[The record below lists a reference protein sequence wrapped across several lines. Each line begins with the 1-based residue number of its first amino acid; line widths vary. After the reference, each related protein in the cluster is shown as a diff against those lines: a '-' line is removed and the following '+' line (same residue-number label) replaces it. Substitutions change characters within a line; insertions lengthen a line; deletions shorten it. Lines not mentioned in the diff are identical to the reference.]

1 MNRLELYRRVATK
14 ASTDN
19 VKFAKKDIE
28 AVLNAYGDVVLEY
41 LSEVKDTKEKVPAPG
56 LGNWRVKVVPA
67 REGVSKLHGE
77 KKWKTEEHTVLHMQ
91 ISPKSKKF
99 Q

>member
-1 MNRLELYRRVATK
+1 MNRLELYKKVAER

-19 VKFAKKDIE
+19 VRFAKKDVE
-28 AVLNAYGDVVLEY
+28 AILNAYGDIVLEY
-41 LSEVKDTKEKVPAPG
+41 LSSVKDTKEKVPAPR
-56 LGNWRVKVVPA
+56 LGNWKIKVIPA
-67 REGVSKLHGE
+67 REGISKLHGE
-77 KKWKTEEHTVLHMQ
+77 KKWKTDEHTVLHMQ